1 MSTAPAA
8 ATIETLLS
16 QGDEYAARNDVG
28 AATSYYQAALKG
40 AAQQGTAIDF
50 GTRSRLSA
58 AAGYV
63 RESLEAYEK
72 ALSSVVADRPDWP
85 ERIDRLRHAV
95 DIMTGKREL
104 FLQGPSV
111 FYFPY
116 LANRQFF
123 EREEF
128 AWVPALEA
136 ETSAIKSELQ
146 DLLAEGADF
155 QPYIED
161 DPDRPRREFH
171 GLHDNP
177 SWTALY
183 LWRDGRRVEKNAS
196 RCPRTMAALD
206 KVPMTRIGSKT
217 PSVLFSRLTPGAHI
231 PAHRGMLNCRLIAHL
246 PLIVP
251 HGCWLRVGNETRRWE
266 EGKLLIFDDSF
277 EHEAK
282 NDSGETRIVL
292 LFDLWR
298 PELSDDEKA
307 GISEIFDTI
316 DRFTTI
322 SDA

>member
-1 MSTAPAA
+1 MSTAPA

-16 QGDEYAARNDVG
+16 QGDDYAARNDVRS
-28 AATSYYQAALKG
+28 ATSFYQAALKG

-50 GTRSRLSA
+50 ATRSRLNA

-63 RESLEAYEK
+63 RQSLEAYMN
-72 ALSSVVADRPDWP
+72 ALDSVVADRPSDGV
-85 ERIDRLRHAV
+85 DRLRHAV
-95 DIMTGKREL
+95 DIMSGRREL
-104 FLQGPSV
+104 FLQGPST

-128 AWVPALEA
+128 DWVPAFEA
-136 ETSAIKSELQ
+136 EAPAIRSELEG
-146 DLLAEGADF
+146 LLAEGADF

-161 DPDRPRREFH
+161 TPHRPRREFH
-171 GLHDNP
+171 GLHDDP

-183 LWRDGRRVEKNAS
+183 LWRDGQRVEQNAS
-196 RCPRTMAALD
+196 RCPRTMEALD
-206 KVPMTRIGSKT
+206 KVPLTRIGAKT
-217 PSVLFSRLTPGAHI
+217 PSVLFSKLTPGAHI
-231 PAHRGMLNCRLIAHL
+231 PPHRGMLNCRLIAHL

-251 HGCWLRVGNETRRWE
+251 EGCWLRVGNETRQWE
-266 EGKLLIFDDSF
+266 EGKLLIFDDSL

-282 NDSGETRIVL
+282 NESGETRIVL

-307 GISEIFDTI
+307 GISDIFDTI